1 MRTVWYLVLLLQVLY
16 CCVKTTHVTG
26 VWKGDK
32 FKFLQKFAIIN
43 GRGHQIYMY
52 GNFNGSLR
60 ATLVFVPSDVWKEL
74 NDKITKSYTN
84 STCQD
89 IMRPLCDNNKIV
101 KSFIRDFPCLDDCQ
115 PTDVPL
121 VPHSQVTYSVID
133 STQFYYAIL
142 SSCIALSEP
151 DCKWV
156 KSTSKGSIDYDV
168 WFVSGDPN
176 ATKHDAFTYQFSFH
190 EHGILIVLIIIIIL
204 YVILL
209 PFHVVG
215 YTWLFG
221 KCQMPNFVRIFTVAL
236 IVELIGLIF
245 ILIHYSVYADDG
257 KGIQALYDLGF
268 FFEIFADC
276 VLLLIILLIAKGYRI
291 TISVIRRKRILV
303 AIWLAYFVAVVIF
316 ALWGL
321 VSANQ
326 YMELEFLYMYLIS
339 ALHSIAIY
347 A

>member
-1 MRTVWYLVLLLQVLY
+1 M
-16 CCVKTTHVTG
+16 TG
-26 VWKGDK
+26 VWNGDK

-43 GRGHQIYMY
+43 GRGHEIHMY

-60 ATLVFVPSDVWKEL
+60 ATLLFVPSDVWKEL
-74 NDKITKSYTN
+74 NDKITESYTN
-84 STCQD
+84 STCPD
-89 IMRPLCDNNKIV
+89 IMRPLCNNTRAN
-101 KSFIRDFPCLDDCQ
+101 SFIRDLPCLDNCQ
-115 PTDVPL
+115 PPDVPL
-121 VPHSQVTYSVID
+121 VSHSQVTYSVND

-142 SSCIALSEP
+142 SSCIALS
-151 DCKWV
+151 DCNWT
-156 KSTSKGSIDYDV
+156 KSTSEGSIDYDV

-245 ILIHYSVYADDG
+245 ILIHYSVYTDDG
-257 KGIQALYDLGF
+257 KGIRALYDLGF

-291 TISVIRRKRILV
+291 TISVIRRKRILI
-303 AIWLAYFVAVVIF
+303 AIWLTYFAAVVVF
-316 ALWGL
+316 SMWTL
-321 VSANQ
+321 VSTSQ
-326 YMELEFLYMYLIS
+326 CM
-339 ALHSIAIY
+339 
-347 A
+347 

>member
-16 CCVKTTHVTG
+16 CCVKTAHVTG
-26 VWKGDK
+26 VWNGDK

-43 GRGHQIYMY
+43 GRGHQIHMY

-74 NDKITKSYTN
+74 NDKITESYTN

-89 IMRPLCDNNKIV
+89 IMRPLCDDNHTIV
-101 KSFIRDFPCLDDCQ
+101 NSFIRHLPCSDDCQ
-115 PTDVPL
+115 PIDVPS
-121 VPHSQVTYSVID
+121 VPHSQVTYSVYD

-142 SSCIALSEP
+142 SSCVYNITLP
-151 DCKWV
+151 NCNWR

-168 WFVSGDPN
+168 WFVSGDPWPN
-176 ATKHDAFTYQFSFH
+176 ATKHDTFTYQFSFH

-257 KGIQALYDLGF
+257 KGIKALYDLGF

-276 VLLLIILLIAKGYRI
+276 VLLLIVLLIAKGYRI
-291 TISVIRRKRILV
+291 TISVIRRKRILI
-303 AIWLAYFVAVVIF
+303 AIWLTYFVAVIIF
-316 ALWGL
+316 VMWTL
-321 VSANQ
+321 VSVSICCSLNSKRV
-326 YMELEFLYMYLIS
+326 LHTYLTLS
-339 ALHSIAIY
+339 Q
-347 A
+347 